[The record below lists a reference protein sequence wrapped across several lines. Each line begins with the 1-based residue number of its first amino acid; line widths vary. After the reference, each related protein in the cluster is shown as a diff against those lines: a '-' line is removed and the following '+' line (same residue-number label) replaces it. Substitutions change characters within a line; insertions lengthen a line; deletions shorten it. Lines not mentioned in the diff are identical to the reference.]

1 MLNVR
6 RSLVVAPAMFT
17 EHINSLDRII
27 SKNIINFMGILI
39 KKCFFLD
46 MEMALHLKTIHTA
59 FDSGSGSDGGGY
71 TVRPKISV
79 SISLFMSSIQ
89 YYAST
94 IKMKNNCDQ
103 VKT

>member
-39 KKCFFLD
+39 KKCFFFGHGNGAPFENYTYSIWQRQRQRQWRWRLYCTA
-46 MEMALHLKTIHTA
+46 ENLGFHFIIHVK
-59 FDSGSGSDGGGY
+59 Y
-71 TVRPKISV
+71 TVLCFYNKDE
-79 SISLFMSSIQ
+79 
-89 YYAST
+89 
-94 IKMKNNCDQ
+94 K
-103 VKT
+103 